1 MAKAASRAQPA
12 LHCYAVVGVVGEW
25 TEEGSAA
32 YSKGKK
38 IEIGGLFGAAKNV
51 RPFKES
57 ERQSSLLRACQRAG
71 CRLSAL
77 STAPYPLAR

>member
-1 MAKAASRAQPA
+1 LSLTQHNGESGQAGRN
-12 LHCYAVVGVVGEW
+12 LHCTSCYAVVGVVGEW

-57 ERQSSLLRACQRAG
+57 ERQLSLLRACKLRDAV
-71 CRLSAL
+71 
-77 STAPYPLAR
+77 